1 MGTRHVEQLLSRFR
15 KGDVKNPFTPAHAF
29 EKKLQGQCRLARAG
43 IALDK
48 KNPATR

>member
-29 EKKLQGQCRLARAG
+29 EKKLQCQCRLARAG

-48 KNPATR
+48 KNPAAR